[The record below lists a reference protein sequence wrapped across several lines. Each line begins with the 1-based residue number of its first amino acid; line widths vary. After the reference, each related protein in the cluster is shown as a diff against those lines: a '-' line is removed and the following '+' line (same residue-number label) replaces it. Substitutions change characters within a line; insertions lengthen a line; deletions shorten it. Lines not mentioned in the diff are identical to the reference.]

1 MRVLVAA
8 NLTPFLKGGADDHIR
23 NLSQALIQAGHQV
36 ETLRLPFAFNPAA
49 DIERAMQAARA
60 LDLQAPSG
68 QSIDR
73 LISLQFPAYGVRHPH
88 HVAWVMH
95 QHRAVYELFDSDKT
109 PKAEQ
114 LLRPAIHQFDAEV
127 LGPIATQ
134 GRLFANSKRVAGRL
148 HQFNQLNARPIY
160 HPPPDHQRFF
170 NDEPEDYIF
179 FPSRFESLKRQSLV
193 IEAAQHMAS
202 PLKIVL
208 AGEGG
213 QFEAAKEQIGRLG
226 LGDRVKLLGR
236 ISAEEKIVWYSR
248 ALAVCFPPFDED
260 LGYVTLEAMLSAKPV
275 ITCVDSGGACEF
287 IAHDENGLVV
297 KPDPKE
303 LAGAF
308 DQLHRHRNQ
317 AIEMGYAGLARW
329 KKLNVSWASVVDQLL
344 KA

>member
-36 ETLRLPFAFNPAA
+36 ETLRLPFAFNPTA

-60 LDLQAPSG
+60 LDMHAPSG
-68 QSIDR
+68 QTIDR
-73 LISLQFPAYGVRHPH
+73 LISLQFPAYGARHPH

-95 QHRAVYELFDSDKT
+95 QHRAAYELFDATKT

-114 LLRPAIHQFDAEV
+114 ALRPAIHRFDAEV
-127 LGPIATQ
+127 LRPLSIE
-134 GRLFANSKRVAGRL
+134 GRLFANSKRVAERL
-148 HQFNQLNARPIY
+148 YQFNQLDAKPVY

-170 NDEPEDYIF
+170 NDKAEDYIF

-193 IEAAQHMAS
+193 IEAAQHMSS
-202 PLKIVL
+202 PLTIVL

-213 QFEAAKEQIGRLG
+213 QFEAAKEQIARLG

-236 ISAEEKIVWYSR
+236 ISSEEKIVWYSR

-275 ITCVDSGGACEF
+275 ITCVDSGGPCEF
-287 IAHDENGLVV
+287 VTHDESGLVV

-303 LAGAF
+303 LAWAI
-308 DQLHRHRNQ
+308 DQLHQHRNQ
-317 AIEMGYAGLARW
+317 AIEMGQAGLARW
-329 KKLNVSWASVVDQLL
+329 KKLNVSWPAVVDQLL